1 MLLLINYITSLSKF
15 KGMNKDEIR
24 QKAHVWYMNIPFDKI
39 VAMCAKYYPKTDF
52 DEITWNQLI
61 EMYLKEHPTEAEASK
76 EEETVEEAAMN
87 YWKKREKNNQ
97 YTDLPLDTQIWLS
110 GGVITG
116 FQAGALWKKEK
127 DRALIN
133 ELLDT
138 IKWIG
143 KFVNYQEVNIVIS
156 KAEQHLKNN

>member
-1 MLLLINYITSLSKF
+1 
-15 KGMNKDEIR
+15 MNKDEIR
-24 QKAHVWYMNIPFDKI
+24 QKAHVWYMNIPFDKS

-127 DRALIN
+127 DRVLIEGLLQSYKKLYDSIDSCVDLTP
-133 ELLDT
+133 ELLQSSKKAIT
-138 IKWIG
+138 
-143 KFVNYQEVNIVIS
+143 
-156 KAEQHLKNN
+156 KAEQHLNNQ